1 MRGRS
6 TYLERKHFVALCF
19 EIFVFSNYGK
29 IFEKAFCQI
38 FHYKMINIILFYLLY
53 RVAIHGSYQKR
64 IRTLVFWFLDWQR
77 IYTTTKFY
85 LIENFVKIKIYF
97 LSKNKKI
104 SNQMYANTKMVAN
117 VLQILNNRMLVAFSI
132 KDLAEK
138 SIKNFFRT

>member
-1 MRGRS
+1 MN
-6 TYLERKHFVALCF
+6 AAF
-19 EIFVFSNYGK
+19 EIVYPNVLPYNLVQFLKTSEYLYFVVTK
-29 IFEKAFCQI
+29 I

-77 IYTTTKFY
+77 IYTNTKFY

-117 VLQILNNRMLVAFSI
+117 VLQILNNRMLVVFSI
-132 KDLAEK
+132 KNIAEK